1 MKESRC
7 SLCSISVVFLAH
19 THIHDCEH
27 VIKFVMEEIRETALW
42 KVFLNLDKFLKP
54 ESFLSIIL

>member
-1 MKESRC
+1 MFFMLHKC
-7 SLCSISVVFLAH
+7 DFFFFAH

-42 KVFLNLDKFLKP
+42 KLFLNLDK
-54 ESFLSIIL
+54 I